1 MNNLSTKQWL
11 WILLVVVPL
20 TFYVVEFFIDDQ
32 PFGILSFSRCIAS
45 SILGVLLAYF
55 IFTKALIKLQAIS
68 GYRFIALFII
78 VLLLVGLASLIN
90 ITGLNHLGILMS
102 KVFVLSFNSSAI
114 VLVLGHKRQA
124 EH

>member
-32 PFGILSFSRCIAS
+32 PFGILSFLRCIAS

-55 IFTKALIKLQAIS
+55 IFTKALIKLQTIR